1 MKKNFYI
8 FNPQLHSMVGRTFY
22 DFLKNSKIPIK
33 MSFLKKLIEDG
44 ELSILI
50 AGDYSSMQRRF
61 SSKYLNSLYIFYET
75 YIFKYIEIYLWLI
88 LNKINPFNVK
98 ISFNISKI
106 KKDDILLIFSNLIL
120 DQEYHVSKN
129 VNILTNIDCKKIVHL
144 SHYIFKTK
152 IISDN
157 CKKMNRMFFI
167 AENNLKKNSRY
178 FNYYFNFY
186 EKRFFNIPYS
196 VRKKF
201 IYKNNFKLRKNKCLS
216 LGSFQLYEKN
226 NPEIK
231 EMTEFYNSDTIHK
244 IRKEIYFSKDKLEN
258 YIKCLNEPVINS
270 KTYFK
275 GKYYDFDIVEQL
287 NSYKMFIVGEEY
299 GDLAGISFAEGM
311 KTGSVYLG
319 YKNDIYKDLGMIEGI
334 HYISH
339 NNTLEDIVDKINFYQ
354 SNIDKLE
361 TISRNGLDLAFEK
374 FNETYVIN
382 ELKKIINLV

>member
-8 FNPQLHSMVGRTFY
+8 FNPQIHSMVGRTLF
-22 DFLKNSKIPIK
+22 DFLKNSKIYPK
-33 MSFLKKLIEDG
+33 YSFLKKLIKDG
-44 ELSILI
+44 DLSILI
-50 AGDYSSMQRRF
+50 AGDYTSNQKKF
-61 SSKYLNSLYIFYET
+61 SNIYLKKLYFFFET

-88 LNKINPFNVK
+88 INKINPFNVK
-98 ISFNISKI
+98 ISFNISNI
-106 KKDDILLIFSNLIL
+106 KKDDTLLIFSNLNL
-120 DQEYHVSKN
+120 DQDYRVSKN
-129 VNILTNIDCKKIVHL
+129 VSILSSIDCKKIVHL

-157 CKKMNRMFFI
+157 CKKINRMYFI
-167 AENNLKKNSRY
+167 AENNLKKNSKY

-186 EKRFFNIPYS
+186 EKQFFNIPYS

-216 LGSFQLYEKN
+216 LGSFQLYKKN
-226 NPEIK
+226 NPDIK
-231 EMTEFYNSDTIHK
+231 EINEFYNSDTIHK
-244 IRKEIYFSKDKLEN
+244 IRKEIYFNKEKFKN
-258 YIKCLNEPVINS
+258 YFKCLSEPIY
-270 KTYFK
+270 KTETYFK
-275 GKYYDFDIVEQL
+275 AKYYDFDIVEQL

-299 GDLAGISFAEGM
+299 GDSPGVLFAEGM

-319 YKNDIYKDLGMIEGI
+319 YNNDIYKDLGMIDGV

-339 NNTLEDIVDKINFYQ
+339 NNTLEDIVDKIIFYQ

-361 TISRNGLDLAFEK
+361 NISRNGLDLAVEK
-374 FNETYVIN
+374 FNETYVTN